1 MCIEVMKAGHT
12 WGGNGMNLGFTR
24 REMLRKLGVG
34 GSAVGMG
41 MLAGR
46 SSADETSDGDPERA
60 GFAKNIKMVPLTTQ
74 DGPSAYIEGGKVMQP
89 ARELPVFHTADV
101 VVVGGGAAGFSAAVA
116 AARTGAKVALVE
128 RYGSLGGLF
137 TNGMVLVVIGTGEMA
152 SGGFKL
158 VTRGLCEEFLKRLE
172 KMGDGA
178 IICRDAKVYQ
188 PTVDP
193 EAAKVLMDTMIQEAK
208 VDMFFHSW
216 GVDVI
221 QSGSAVQGVV
231 FESKEGRKAILAKVV
246 VDATG
251 DGDVYHQAGAT
262 YNQISHAI
270 GFVYRLGNYDR
281 IDKTKAP
288 HDTKLNLGS
297 VEPLKSTRW
306 VNNLGPKGNGLD
318 VHDLSRIE
326 MMHRKS
332 AWDYVQRI
340 RKTPGY
346 EEVFLLQTTPQLGVR
361 ATRLLEGV
369 ARIDKKGA
377 ISGQTFADAVAYSGD
392 DSLKHPAF
400 AIPYGALLPKTVD
413 NVVAAGRCISCA
425 PDLID
430 RARLIPVCMVTGHAA
445 GVAAALAAKAGVRPR
460 EVPAA
465 DIQKV
470 LREQGAYLG

>member
-1 MCIEVMKAGHT
+1 MMRRLGL
-12 WGGNGMNLGFTR
+12 GGT
-24 REMLRKLGVG
+24 
-34 GSAVGMG
+34 AVGMG

-46 SSADETSDGDPERA
+46 GLADEATDGDPERA
-60 GFAKNIKMVPLTTQ
+60 GFAKNIKLVQPTTQ
-74 DGPSAYIEGGKVMQP
+74 DGPSAFMEGGKVMQP

-101 VVVGGGAAGFSAAVA
+101 VVVGGGAAGFAAAVA

-137 TNGMVLVVIGTGEMA
+137 TDGMVLVVIGTGERQN
-152 SGGFKL
+152 GEFKL

-178 IICRDAKVYQ
+178 IVCRDSKVYQ

-193 EAAKVLMDTMIQEAK
+193 EAAKVLMDDMVQEAK
-208 VDMFFHSW
+208 VDMFFHTW

-221 QSGSAVQGVV
+221 QSGNAVQGVV

-251 DGDVYHQAGAT
+251 DGDMYHLAGAT

-270 GFVYRLGNYDR
+270 GTVYRLGNYDR
-281 IDKTKAP
+281 IDRAKMPKDA
-288 HDTKLNLGS
+288 KLNLGS
-297 VEPLKSTRW
+297 LEPLKSTRW

-318 VHDLSRIE
+318 VRDLSRVE

-332 AWDYVQRI
+332 AWNYVQKVRA
-340 RKTPGY
+340 TPGC
-346 EEVFLLQTTPQLGVR
+346 EEVFLMQTASQLGVR
-361 ATRLLEGV
+361 ATRLLDGV

-377 ISGQTFADAVAYSGD
+377 VSGKTFEDVVAFSGD

-400 AIPYGALLPKTVD
+400 AIPYGALLPKVVD
-413 NVVAAGRCISCA
+413 NVIAAGRCISCA

-430 RARLIPVCMVTGHAA
+430 RARLIPVCVVTGHAA
-445 GVAAALAAKAGVRPR
+445 GVAAALAAKAGARPR
-460 EVPAA
+460 DVPVAE
-465 DIQKV
+465 IQKV

>member
-1 MCIEVMKAGHT
+1 MMRRLGL
-12 WGGNGMNLGFTR
+12 GGT
-24 REMLRKLGVG
+24 
-34 GSAVGMG
+34 AVGMG

-46 SSADETSDGDPERA
+46 GFADEATDGDPERA
-60 GFAKNIKMVPLTTQ
+60 GFAKNIKVVQATTQ
-74 DGPSAYIEGGKVMQP
+74 DGPSAFMEGGKVMQP

-101 VVVGGGAAGFSAAVA
+101 VVVGGGAAGFAAAVA
-116 AARTGAKVALVE
+116 AARSGAKVALVE

-137 TNGMVLVVIGTGEMA
+137 TDGMVLIVIGTGERQN
-152 SGGFKL
+152 GEFKL

-178 IICRDAKVYQ
+178 IVCRDPKVYQ

-193 EAAKVLMDTMIQEAK
+193 EAAKVLMDDMIQEAK
-208 VDMFFHSW
+208 VDMFFHTW

-221 QSGSAVQGVV
+221 QSGNAVQGVV

-251 DGDVYHQAGAT
+251 DGDMYHLAGAT

-270 GFVYRLGNYDR
+270 GTVYRLGNYDR
-281 IDKTKAP
+281 IDRAKMPKDA
-288 HDTKLNLGS
+288 KLNLGS
-297 VEPLKSTRW
+297 LEPLKSTRW

-318 VHDLSRIE
+318 VRDLSRVE

-332 AWDYVQRI
+332 AWNYVQKVRA
-340 RKTPGY
+340 TPGC
-346 EEVFLLQTTPQLGVR
+346 EEVFLMQTASQLGVR
-361 ATRLLEGV
+361 ATRLLDGV

-377 ISGQTFADAVAYSGD
+377 VSGKTFEDVVAFSGD

-413 NVVAAGRCISCA
+413 NVIAAGRCISCA

-430 RARLIPVCMVTGHAA
+430 RARLIPVCVVTGHAA

-460 EVPAA
+460 DVPVAE
-465 DIQKV
+465 IQKV

>member
-1 MCIEVMKAGHT
+1 MMGRR
-12 WGGNGMNLGFTR
+12 GLG
-24 REMLRKLGVG
+24 
-34 GSAVGMG
+34 
-41 MLAGR
+41 
-46 SSADETSDGDPERA
+46 DETTDGDPERA
-60 GFAKNIKMVPLTTQ
+60 GFARNIKAVPPSTQ
-74 DGPSAYIEGGKVMQP
+74 DGPSASLQGGKVIQP

-101 VVVGGGAAGFSAAVA
+101 CVVGGGFAGFSAAVA

-137 TNGMVLVVIGTGEMA
+137 TNGMVLIVIGTGERLP
-152 SGGFKL
+152 GGEFRL

-172 KMGDGA
+172 GLGDGA
-178 IICRDAKVYQ
+178 IVCRDAKVYQ

-193 EAAKVLMDTMIQEAK
+193 EAAKVLMDDMIQEAK
-208 VDMFFHSW
+208 VDMFFHCW

-262 YNQISHAI
+262 YQQISHAI

-281 IDKTKAP
+281 IDKAKAP
-288 HDTKLNLGS
+288 PDVKLNMGGI
-297 VEPLKSTRW
+297 EPIKSARW

-318 VHDLSRIE
+318 VRDLSKIE
-326 MMHRKS
+326 VMHRKS
-332 AWDYVQRI
+332 AWNYVQKV

-346 EEVFLLQTTPQLGVR
+346 EEVFLMETTPFLGVR

-369 ARIDKKGA
+369 KRVDKKGA
-377 ISGQTFADAVAYSGD
+377 VSGQTFDDVVAYSGD
-392 DSLKHPAF
+392 DALKKPAF
-400 AIPYGALLPKTVD
+400 AIPYGALLPKSVD
-413 NVVAAGRCISCA
+413 NVIAAGRCISCA

-430 RARLIPVCMVTGHAA
+430 RVRLIPVCGVTGHAA
-445 GVAAALAAKAGVRPR
+445 GVAAALAAKGGVSPR
-460 EVPAA
+460 AVPVA

-470 LREQGAYLG
+470 LKEQGAYLGA

>member
-1 MCIEVMKAGHT
+1 
-12 WGGNGMNLGFTR
+12 MNLGFTR
-24 REMLRKLGVG
+24 REMLRRLGVG
-34 GSAVGMG
+34 GTAVGVG
-41 MLAGR
+41 MLARRGF
-46 SSADETSDGDPERA
+46 ADEATDGDPERA
-60 GFAKNIKMVPLTTQ
+60 GFAKNIKVVPLTTQ

-116 AARTGAKVALVE
+116 ASRTGAKVALVE

-137 TNGMVLVVIGTGEMA
+137 TNGMVLVVIGTGERVN
-152 SGGFKL
+152 GEFKL
-158 VTRGLCEEFLKRLE
+158 VTRGLCEEYLKRLE

-178 IICRDAKVYQ
+178 IICRDPKVYQ
-188 PTVDP
+188 PTADP
-193 EAAKVLMDTMIQEAK
+193 EAAKVLMDDMVQEAK

-221 QSGSAVQGVV
+221 QSGNAVQGVV

-262 YNQISHAI
+262 YQQISHAV
-270 GFVYRLGNYDR
+270 GSVYRLGNYDR
-281 IDKTKAP
+281 VDTAAMP
-288 HDTKLNLGS
+288 PDTKLNLGAL
-297 VEPLKSTRW
+297 EPQPAARW

-332 AWDYVQRI
+332 AWNYVERI
-340 RKTPGY
+340 RKTPGC
-346 EEVFLLQTTPQLGVR
+346 EKVFLMQTASQIGVR

-377 ISGQTFADAVAYSGD
+377 LSGQAFADTVAFSGD
-392 DSLKHPAF
+392 DSLRHPAF
-400 AIPYGALLPKTVD
+400 AIPYGALLPKAVD

-465 DIQKV
+465 EIQKV
-470 LREQGAYLG
+470 LREQGAYLGGSA

>member
-1 MCIEVMKAGHT
+1 MKD
-12 WGGNGMNLGFTR
+12 GFTR
-24 REMLRKLGVG
+24 REMMRRLGVG
-34 GSAVGMG
+34 GTAVGMG

-46 SSADETSDGDPERA
+46 GFADETTDGDPDRM
-60 GFAKNIKMVPLTTQ
+60 GFAKNIKLVQPTTQ
-74 DGPSAYIEGGKVMQP
+74 DGPSAFMEGGKVMQP

-101 VVVGGGAAGFSAAVA
+101 VVVGGGAAGFGAAVA

-137 TNGMVLVVIGTGEMA
+137 TDGMVLIVIGTGAREN
-152 SGGFKL
+152 GEFKL

-172 KMGDGA
+172 QMGDGA
-178 IICRDAKVYQ
+178 IVCRDPKVYQ

-193 EAAKVLMDTMIQEAK
+193 EAAKVLMDDMIQEAK
-208 VDMFFHSW
+208 VDVFFHSW

-221 QSGSAVQGVV
+221 QSGNAVQGVV

-251 DGDVYHQAGAT
+251 DGDVFHQAGAT

-270 GFVYRLGNYDR
+270 GTVYRLGNVDR
-281 IDKTKAP
+281 IDRAKMPKDA
-288 HDTKLNLGS
+288 KLNLGAL
-297 VEPLKSTRW
+297 EPLKSTRW

-318 VHDLSRIE
+318 VRDLSRIE

-332 AWDYVQRI
+332 AWNYVQRI
-340 RKTPGY
+340 RKTPGC
-346 EEVFLLQTTPQLGVR
+346 EEVFMLQTASQLGVR
-361 ATRLLEGV
+361 ATRLLDGV
-369 ARIDKKGA
+369 ARVDKKGA
-377 ISGQTFADAVAYSGD
+377 VSGKTFEDVVAFSGD

-400 AIPYGALLPKTVD
+400 AIPYGALLPKSVD
-413 NVVAAGRCISCA
+413 NVIAAGRCISSA

-430 RARLIPVCMVTGHAA
+430 RVRLIPVCLVTGHAA

-460 EVPAA
+460 DIPVAE
-465 DIQKV
+465 IQKV
-470 LREQGAYLG
+470 LRGQGAYLG

>member
-1 MCIEVMKAGHT
+1 MKG
-12 WGGNGMNLGFTR
+12 GFTR
-24 REMLRKLGVG
+24 RDMLGRLGLG
-34 GSAVGMG
+34 GTAVGMG

-46 SSADETSDGDPERA
+46 GFADEATDGDPERA
-60 GFAKNIKMVPLTTQ
+60 GFAKNIKSVPPTTQ
-74 DGPSAYIEGGKVMQP
+74 DGPSAFIEGGKVMQP

-137 TNGMVLVVIGTGEMA
+137 TDGMVLIVIGTGTREN
-152 SGGFKL
+152 GEFKL

-178 IICRDAKVYQ
+178 IVCRDPKVYQ

-193 EAAKVLMDTMIQEAK
+193 EAAKVLMDDMVQEAK
-208 VDMFFHSW
+208 IDMFFHTW

-221 QSGSAVQGVV
+221 QSGNAVQGVV

-251 DGDVYHQAGAT
+251 DGDIYQMAGAG
-262 YNQISHAI
+262 YQQISHAI
-270 GFVYRLGNYDR
+270 GSVYRLGNYDR
-281 IDKTKAP
+281 IDRSKMPK
-288 HDTKLNLGS
+288 DSKLNMGS
-297 VEPLKSTRW
+297 LEPLKSTRW
-306 VNNLGPKGNGLD
+306 FNNLGPKGNGLD
-318 VHDLSRIE
+318 VRDLSRVE

-332 AWDYVQRI
+332 AWNYVQKL
-340 RKTPGY
+340 RKTPGC
-346 EEVFLLQTTPQLGVR
+346 EEVFLLQTASQLGVR
-361 ATRLLEGV
+361 ATRLLDGA

-377 ISGQTFADAVAYSGD
+377 VSGKTFEDVVAFSGD

-460 EVPAA
+460 DVPAA
-465 DIQKV
+465 EIQKT

>member
-1 MCIEVMKAGHT
+1 MRDS
-12 WGGNGMNLGFTR
+12 FTR
-24 REMLRKLGVG
+24 REMMRRLGLG
-34 GSAVGMG
+34 GTAVGMG

-46 SSADETSDGDPERA
+46 GLADEATDGDPERA
-60 GFAKNIKMVPLTTQ
+60 GFAKNIKLVQPTTQ
-74 DGPSAYIEGGKVMQP
+74 DGPSAFMEGGKVMQP

-101 VVVGGGAAGFSAAVA
+101 VVVGGGAAGFAAAVA

-137 TNGMVLVVIGTGEMA
+137 TDGMVLVVIGTGERQN
-152 SGGFKL
+152 GEFKL

-178 IICRDAKVYQ
+178 IVCRDSKVYQ

-193 EAAKVLMDTMIQEAK
+193 EAAKVLMDDMVQEAK
-208 VDMFFHSW
+208 VDMFFHTW

-221 QSGSAVQGVV
+221 QSGNAVQGVV

-251 DGDVYHQAGAT
+251 DGDMYHLAGAT

-270 GFVYRLGNYDR
+270 GTVYRLGNYDR
-281 IDKTKAP
+281 IDRAKMPKDA
-288 HDTKLNLGS
+288 KLNLGS
-297 VEPLKSTRW
+297 LEPLKSTRW

-318 VHDLSRIE
+318 VRDLSRVE

-332 AWDYVQRI
+332 AWNYVQKVRA
-340 RKTPGY
+340 TPGC
-346 EEVFLLQTTPQLGVR
+346 EEVFLMQTASQLGVR
-361 ATRLLEGV
+361 ATRLLDGV

-377 ISGQTFADAVAYSGD
+377 VSGKTFEDVVAFSGD

-400 AIPYGALLPKTVD
+400 AIPYGALLPKVVD
-413 NVVAAGRCISCA
+413 NVIAAGRCISCA

-430 RARLIPVCMVTGHAA
+430 RARLIPVCVVTGHAA
-445 GVAAALAAKAGVRPR
+445 GVAAALAAKAGARPR
-460 EVPAA
+460 DVPVAE
-465 DIQKV
+465 IQKV